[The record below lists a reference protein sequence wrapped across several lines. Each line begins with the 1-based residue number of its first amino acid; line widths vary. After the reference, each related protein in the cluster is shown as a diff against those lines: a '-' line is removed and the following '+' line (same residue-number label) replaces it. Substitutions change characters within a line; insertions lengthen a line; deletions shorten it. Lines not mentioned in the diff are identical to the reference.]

1 MQQRRSMQE
10 VHIPLTIRGIGRGRS
25 SMSGKEEDVEGML
38 VQFDGD
44 PGMIFV
50 AWGEWRRALKLR
62 QAMKT
67 PVGASA
73 NGKEPPRA

>member
-1 MQQRRSMQE
+1 MQE
-10 VHIPLTIRGIGRGRS
+10 VNIPLTIRGIGKGRS
-25 SMSGKEEDVEGML
+25 TMTGKEDDVEGML

-50 AWGEWRRALKLR
+50 AWGEWKRALKLR
-62 QAMKT
+62 QAMRT

-73 NGKEPPRA
+73 NGKEEARA

>member
-1 MQQRRSMQE
+1 MQE
-10 VHIPLTIRGIGRGRS
+10 VNIPLTIRGIGEGRS
-25 SMSGKEEDVEGML
+25 SMSGKDEEVEGML

-50 AWGEWRRALKLR
+50 AWGEWKRALKLR

-67 PVGASA
+67 PVSGAVV
-73 NGKEPPRA
+73 GKEATRA